1 MSGYMT
7 AGPISSDRRP
17 SRRQRVLL
25 SGIVAYAHGTHC
37 FSCTIRNL
45 TAHGARV
52 SVRRH
57 GVPSQ
62 FYLINLH
69 SQIAYDCKLIWNNGA
84 EAGVVFQ
91 KSIRLCD
98 LNDAKLAFLKRLGQT
113 HATGSIVRS
122 DQE

>member
-7 AGPISSDRRP
+7 AGPTSERRP

-37 FSCTIRNL
+37 FSCTIRSL
-45 TAHGARV
+45 TAQGARV

-69 SQIAYDCKLIWNNGA
+69 SQVAHDCKLVWNNGA
-84 EAGVVFQ
+84 EVGVAFQ
-91 KSIRLCD
+91 KSFRLCD
-98 LNDAKLAFLKRLGQT
+98 LNDPKLAFLKRLGHT
-113 HATGSIVRS
+113 HATGSIVRP